1 MKERGITLKTY
12 KYNDI
17 SYIPIYKCKIY
28 ISIHSKGKKNA
39 AIQLQFAIVHI
50 YRYIYIVS

>member
-50 YRYIYIVS
+50 YRYIYI